1 MRDDEEGSRLHF
13 LAGWGGKERQSQVL
27 STLEQLGFEP
37 RGYFSVVSTT
47 VLHSLHTQRPNMSYM
62 WVFSYGQVGSPICK
76 AAVSL
81 TGIRCYGFV
90 FHMLMQMCK

>member
-47 VLHSLHTQRPNMSYM
+47 VLHSPRLVKSRIQRNHAE
-62 WVFSYGQVGSPICK
+62 G
-76 AAVSL
+76 
-81 TGIRCYGFV
+81 
-90 FHMLMQMCK
+90 

>member
-47 VLHSLHTQRPNMSYM
+47 VLHGPWLVDSVDARTIPRDNFKLCAN
-62 WVFSYGQVGSPICK
+62 
-76 AAVSL
+76 
-81 TGIRCYGFV
+81 
-90 FHMLMQMCK
+90 